1 MKLKLDEN
9 IAVSTAPRL
18 AVLGFDVD
26 TALGEG
32 LGGKS
37 DPEVWAAAQREG
49 RFLVTHDLDFSDVRK
64 FAPGTHHGLLLVR
77 LPDSEQWRV
86 WRPPGRLVLVARSAL
101 VGAMLRRGDAEQGE
115 SDTTA
120 IFMIGEQEAPM
131 RTHLAP
137 LAPR

>member
-9 IAVSTAPRL
+9 IAESAAPRL
-18 AVLGFDVD
+18 AALGFDVD

-86 WRPPGRLVLVARSAL
+86 GDHLVAWFSAPDVRTWKRCL
-101 VGAMLRRGDAEQGE
+101 VVATPNKVRV
-115 SDTTA
+115 
-120 IFMIGEQEAPM
+120 M
-131 RTHLAP
+131 RPTSA
-137 LAPR
+137 